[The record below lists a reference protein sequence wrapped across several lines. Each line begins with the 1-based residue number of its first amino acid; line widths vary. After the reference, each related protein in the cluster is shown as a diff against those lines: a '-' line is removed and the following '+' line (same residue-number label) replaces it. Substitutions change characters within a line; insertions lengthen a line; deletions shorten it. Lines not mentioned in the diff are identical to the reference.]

1 MDSYVRSHEAV
12 QDLERNRE
20 MSQLE
25 CFKVFQTILNLIFI
39 FCEVVLNPASLYNLE
54 LKAM

>member
-1 MDSYVRSHEAV
+1 M

-39 FCEVVLNPASLYNLE
+39 FCEVVLNPASLYILE
-54 LKAM
+54 LKAV

>member
-1 MDSYVRSHEAV
+1 M

-25 CFKVFQTILNLIFI
+25 CFKVFQTILNLIFML
-39 FCEVVLNPASLYNLE
+39 CKVVFNLASLYILE